1 MRESRYHCR
10 WRDPPSTPPSLNL
23 HPPHL
28 LRPPHPNHDR
38 LKVCS
43 MYLKSVVR
51 VYAAPAALLQL
62 HLRVKILLVL
72 LHDVRQVRAPAA
84 LCVVLLAVAVVVVM
98 VLRGNRTEEVGKR
111 SLSGRDQLR
120 LHSFI
125 FLSLYFGDIFGDGLR
140 GDICKETKESACT
153 TAAFSISPKKWCL
166 ALMNSSFGC
175 LQSCDLIGLNPHQA
189 CLNNTAASLQD

>member
-1 MRESRYHCR
+1 MNKASAGGAGGGGGVGGGGGARLGLGRQIQLTQGRGSSARQSHDGPGSRACEREQVPLQVARPSLH
-10 WRDPPSTPPSLNL
+10 PSTPPSLNL
-23 HPPHL
+23 LPPHL

-84 LCVVLLAVAVVVVM
+84 LCVVLLTVAVVVVM

-120 LHSFI
+120 LHSFTL
-125 FLSLYFGDIFGDGLR
+125 F
-140 GDICKETKESACT
+140 
-153 TAAFSISPKKWCL
+153 W
-166 ALMNSSFGC
+166 
-175 LQSCDLIGLNPHQA
+175 
-189 CLNNTAASLQD
+189 